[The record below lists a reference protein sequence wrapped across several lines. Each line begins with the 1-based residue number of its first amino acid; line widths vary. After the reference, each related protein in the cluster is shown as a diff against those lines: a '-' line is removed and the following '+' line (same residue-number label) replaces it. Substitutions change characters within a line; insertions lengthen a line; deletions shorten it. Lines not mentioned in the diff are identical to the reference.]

1 MLATHYTA
9 ARETWA
15 RMTGGQKKTDTRKP
29 AFEIHRKVDRKER
42 KGKEAHYGYKNKRGK
57 EREKDS
63 RNQSTQTPFHRFILL
78 LPQEDK
84 KNLITIHQINKR
96 LTSFSIEI

>member
-1 MLATHYTA
+1 MLKTRYTT

-15 RMTGGQKKTDTRKP
+15 RMAGGQKKTDTRKP
-29 AFEIHRKVDRKER
+29 AVEIHREVDRKER

-63 RNQSTQTPFHRFILL
+63 RISTQTPFHRFILL
-78 LPQEDK
+78 LLQEDK

-96 LTSFSIEI
+96 LISFSIDI